1 MRILRELRHP
11 SICSFLGTC
20 MQQGLP
26 AIVLECL
33 PGGSLY
39 NLLHETRGGA
49 AADGSDSAD
58 GSPTPLAP
66 ALLSRLSLEVAQG
79 VAYLHQ
85 SQVIH
90 RDIKS
95 ANVLLDAHQ
104 HAKVTDF
111 GISTR
116 FALDHTAET
125 GTYRY
130 MAPEVIAHQQYDY
143 RCDVYSYGMLLWEI
157 AHQQV
162 PFRSQNALQAAF
174 AVAMEQKRPPLG
186 LSVALAGFGP
196 VITACWQSSA
206 EQRPDM
212 DRVVQQL
219 QVLDEAV
226 AAAAAPPPPPGGAS
240 CVVALLPQEQAAAT
254 STDGQGAELAAVA
267 TSTTQPMWN
276 AETGEWNYSTKPDAE
291 LAAVATSRTLPS
303 WDGGMAGAPTGFDS
317 CNP

>member
-1 MRILRELRHP
+1 MRACAYAYQEVRILRELRHP

-26 AIVLECL
+26 AIVLEYL
-33 PGGSLY
+33 PGGSLHS
-39 NLLHETRGGA
+39 LLHGTHAAAASDGSGTSGSRGGPGPA
-49 AADGSDSAD
+49 
-58 GSPTPLAP
+58 PLAP

-79 VAYLHQ
+79 VAYLHR

-116 FALDHTAET
+116 FALEHTAET

-130 MAPEVIAHQQYDY
+130 MAPEVIAHQRYDY

-157 AHQQV
+157 SHQQI

-174 AVAMEQKRPPLG
+174 AVAMEQKRPPLD
-186 LSVALAGFGP
+186 LSAALAGLGP
-196 VITACWQSSA
+196 VITACWHSSA

-212 DRVVQQL
+212 DHVVQQL
-219 QVLDEAV
+219 QALDEAL
-226 AAAAAPPPPPGGAS
+226 AASAGPPPPLPPPPLPPPPPPPNDGAS
-240 CVVALLPQEQAAAT
+240 CVVAPLPPEQAAAT
-254 STDGQGAELAAVA
+254 SDTGLDVEIVA
-267 TSTTQPMWN
+267 TSATLDVEILRQPPPSTGL
-276 AETGEWNYSTKPDAE
+276 ETCDP
-291 LAAVATSRTLPS
+291 
-303 WDGGMAGAPTGFDS
+303 
-317 CNP
+317 

>member
-1 MRILRELRHP
+1 M
-11 SICSFLGTC
+11 C
-20 MQQGLP
+20 
-26 AIVLECL
+26 
-33 PGGSLY
+33 
-39 NLLHETRGGA
+39 A
-49 AADGSDSAD
+49 AAHEVFCEQCDVDDVAQRNG
-58 GSPTPLAP
+58 
-66 ALLSRLSLEVAQG
+66 LEVAQG

-174 AVAMEQKRPPLG
+174 AVAMEQKRPPLS

-219 QVLDEAV
+219 QVLDEAA

>member
-1 MRILRELRHP
+1 LQEVRILRELRHT

-39 NLLHETRGGA
+39 NLLHEAPGGRA
-49 AADGSDSAD
+49 AADGSASAV

-66 ALLSRLSLEVAQG
+66 ELLSRLSLEVAQG

-219 QVLDEAV
+219 QALDEAV

-240 CVVALLPQEQAAAT
+240 CVVALLPPEQAATT
-254 STDGQGAELAAVA
+254 STDGQG
-267 TSTTQPMWN
+267 
-276 AETGEWNYSTKPDAE
+276 AE

>member
-1 MRILRELRHP
+1 MRCVRLSHAPRSGILRELRHA

-26 AIVLECL
+26 AIVLEYL
-33 PGGSLY
+33 SGGPLH
-39 NLLHETRGGA
+39 NLLHETPA
-49 AADGSDSAD
+49 AAGAD
-58 GSPTPLAP
+58 GAGSGGPAPLAP
-66 ALLSRLSLEVAQG
+66 ALLSRMSLEVAQG
-79 VAYLHQ
+79 VAYLHH

-95 ANVLLDAHQ
+95 SNVLLDANQ
-104 HAKVTDF
+104 HAKARAGPPPRPQPVTWPPLSLTHTLSAACLPSISPPPPSPCRAQVTDF

-157 AHQQV
+157 VHQQI

-174 AVAMEQKRPPLG
+174 AVAMEQKRPPLT
-186 LSVALAGFGP
+186 LAPPLDGFGP
-196 VITACWQSSA
+196 VIMACWHSSA

-212 DRVVQQL
+212 DRVVQELTQL
-219 QVLDEAV
+219 DAIVSTS
-226 AAAAAPPPPPGGAS
+226 AP
-240 CVVALLPQEQAAAT
+240 
-254 STDGQGAELAAVA
+254 
-267 TSTTQPMWN
+267 
-276 AETGEWNYSTKPDAE
+276 
-291 LAAVATSRTLPS
+291 
-303 WDGGMAGAPTGFDS
+303 
-317 CNP
+317 